1 MFPILKFLNI
11 CMFQIVDITRTPSS
25 ERMVEL
31 WGQRYTVDVSSLSQN
46 PKFYGELINAA
57 LPESRSLT
65 AAKLLNNALANTTNQ
80 IATQAQSL
88 YDYIPDIIG
97 DFHMGE
103 RITEFAFQIYQRLLE
118 SYQQQSGVVINT
130 TKNLK
135 ARMHDSNQFNLT
147 LSTIPKV
154 EDLANQLEA
163 LLFKYQDL
171 HLMAKNWRV
180 VGFLT
185 TLFNF
190 TNKSLVNQLT
200 SVEKVLVCPY
210 FKFIEEHIAIPW
222 QRICAVAAKHERDSE
237 SLALVEQMFPLT
249 SEISS
254 TVYWKILESFPAH
267 LGARG
272 GLGNPDVAHSCL
284 RDFDMF
290 QAYLWLCVLEGNQ
303 QSVKQELVRLCVM
316 VMPNVG
322 VRWEMIDK
330 SKQMLFEEIEK
341 RISPKYKPLLLNYT
355 QNIEAEFYHMRKEMC
370 QKDELVEVPF
380 YPEEDTNSHPMTIE
394 TDSALLKAQLE
405 P

>member
-1 MFPILKFLNI
+1 
-11 CMFQIVDITRTPSS
+11 MFQIVDITRTPSS

-31 WGQRYTVDVSSLSQN
+31 WGQRYAVDVSSLSQN

-65 AAKLLNNALANTTNQ
+65 AAKLLNNALARTTYQ

-88 YDYIPDIIG
+88 YDYIPEIIG
-97 DFHMGE
+97 DFHLGQ
-103 RITEFAFQIYQRLLE
+103 RITEFAFQIYQRLLK
-118 SYQQQSGVVINT
+118 SYQQQSGVIINT
-130 TKNLK
+130 TENLN
-135 ARMHDSNQFNLT
+135 ATMYDSNQFNLT

-180 VGFLT
+180 IGFLT

-190 TNKSLVNQLT
+190 TNKFLIKELT
-200 SVEKVLVCPY
+200 SVEKVLLCPY
-210 FKFIEEHIAIPW
+210 FKFIEEHVAIPW
-222 QRICAVAAKHERDSE
+222 QRICAAAAQHERDSE
-237 SLALVEQMFPLT
+237 ALALVEEMFPAT

-254 TVYWKILESFPAH
+254 TVYWKLLESFPTH
-267 LGARG
+267 RSARG

-330 SKQMLFEEIEK
+330 SKQMLFEQIEK
-341 RISPKYKPLLLNYT
+341 RTSPKHKSLLRNCA
-355 QNIEAEFYHMRKEMC
+355 QDIEAEFYHMRKQMC
-370 QKDELVEVPF
+370 QKDELVEIPS
-380 YPEEDTNSHPMTIE
+380 YPEEDSNSHPI
-394 TDSALLKAQLE
+394 DSKN
-405 P
+405 